1 MSERRLLLRQ
11 MNGHIVTDDML
22 LVDCFST
29 AATQRFQFI
38 LYFILFSSV
47 NMFLFIISCIPNA
60 GSFNAS

>member
-38 LYFILFSSV
+38 LFSSV

>member
-38 LYFILFSSV
+38 LYFSSV